1 VVATGAAIQPQ
12 GEVLKE
18 TPMNTTTP
26 PVDAVMPPAGEIS
39 QLTDHLFRH
48 EAGKLVAVLTGIFG
62 IERWQLVEDVV
73 QEAMVRALQT
83 WPYYGVPKNPAAWLT
98 QTAKHLALDTI
109 RREKTFQ
116 DKQPQ
121 IIALIEQ
128 RSGDAD
134 GAESPKFENEI
145 KDDRL
150 RMMFVCCHPLIP
162 AEAQIALALKTL
174 CGFSPPEIAKA
185 FLTTEAAIAK
195 RLTRAKQRIR
205 EARIAFEI
213 PEGDELARRL
223 DGVMQSLYLLFNEG
237 YKASSGAS
245 LIREDLCRE
254 AIRLTGLLVEHP
266 TGNRPKTHALLAL
279 MLLNAARI
287 PSRVDAEGNLL
298 RLQEQDRSRWDQTLL
313 ARGMYH
319 IAHSA
324 AGHEISEYHLQ
335 AGIAA
340 CHCAAGDYA
349 STNWPQIVELYD
361 RLVEFDDSP
370 VVALNRAV
378 ALAEVHGPQAGIE
391 AVSAIQNLQSLESYY
406 LLHAV
411 LGEFEVRLNH
421 PRAAAAHFRRALQLA
436 EIESE
441 QAFLAKR
448 LAACGGGLT

>member
-1 VVATGAAIQPQ
+1 VSQRSATPS
-12 GEVLKE
+12 
-18 TPMNTTTP
+18 P
-26 PVDAVMPPAGEIS
+26 PPAADIS
-39 QLTDHLFRH
+39 HLTEHLFRH
-48 EAGKLVAVLTGIFG
+48 EAGKLVSVLTGIFG
-62 IERWQLVEDVV
+62 IERLQLAEDVV

-98 QTAKHLALDTI
+98 QAAKNLALDTI
-109 RREKTFQ
+109 RRERTFQ
-116 DKQPQ
+116 EKQPQ

-128 RSGDAD
+128 RAGDAN
-134 GAESPKFENEI
+134 GVETPKFENEI

-150 RMMFVCCHPLIP
+150 RMMFVCCHPLIA

-174 CGFSPPEIAKA
+174 CGFGPAEIAKA

-205 EARIAFEI
+205 EARIAFEL
-213 PEGDELARRL
+213 PEGEELTRRL
-223 DGVMQSLYLLFNEG
+223 DGVLQSLYLLFNEG
-237 YKASSGAS
+237 YKASSGDS
-245 LIREDLCRE
+245 LIREDLCQE
-254 AIRLTGLLVEHP
+254 AIRLTTLLAEHP
-266 TGNRPKTHALLAL
+266 AGNQPKTHALLAL

-287 PSRVDAEGNLL
+287 PSRVDNDGNLL
-298 RLQEQDRSRWDQTLL
+298 RLQEQDRSRWNQPMI
-313 ARGMYH
+313 ARGMFH

-324 AGHEISEYHLQ
+324 AGREVSEYHLQ

-340 CHCAAGDYA
+340 CHCAARDYA
-349 STNWPQIVELYD
+349 STNWPQILEMYD

-411 LGEFEVRLNH
+411 LGEFELRLNH
-421 PRAAAAHFRRALQLA
+421 ARAAAGHFRKALQLA
-436 EIESE
+436 EIKSE
-441 QAFLAKR
+441 QSFLAKR
-448 LAACGGGLT
+448 LATCELQVRG